1 MILTELPPE
10 ILEKITSNLDDNI
23 KILLRKV
30 CITFYQAYYLKSAYF
45 NNIPVFLI
53 IPSIMKTSPVSFI
66 LNQLC
71 SYCPIYAS
79 YQHQYYAT
87 LDDKPLI
94 NYECYFHNS
103 VHGNHNFSVPIN
115 GYFHLYGIFTKY
127 HNIIKKIIKTNPIFK
142 ENKLQFNYW
151 YETPYCTVSLFGCN
165 ELIKLTPLPQ
175 LIRMQLNEKKG
186 KLAII
191 EIPVVYQ
198 NVKYLIYQLKK
209 EKDIK
214 KCCYPKL
221 SVSWVY

>member
-10 ILEKITSNLDDNI
+10 LLEEITSHLDDNN

-30 CITFYQAYYLKSAYF
+30 CLTFYQAYYLKSTYF
-45 NNIPVFLI
+45 NNIPIFLI
-53 IPSIMKTSPVSFI
+53 IPSILKASPVSSI
-66 LNQLC
+66 LNQIC

-79 YQHQYYAT
+79 YQHQRYST
-87 LDDKPLI
+87 LHDKEYVHYKC
-94 NYECYFHNS
+94 NFHNW
-103 VHGNHNFSVPIN
+103 VHGNNNFSVPIN

-127 HNIIKKIIKTNPIFK
+127 HTIIKKIMKTNPMFK
-142 ENKLQFNYW
+142 GHKLLFNYW
-151 YETPYCTVSLFGCN
+151 YETPYDTVSLFGCE
-165 ELIKLTPLPQ
+165 ELKKLKPLPQ
-175 LIRMQLNEKKG
+175 RIRMQLNGKREK
-186 KLAII
+186 LSII

-214 KCCYPKL
+214 NCECPKF